1 MAHLMRDEQQL
12 QQDAAVAAGE
22 GEEAVLVEPKIPV
35 AAGLEEVAA
44 ATQQVGCVNGAN
56 DGWINGA
63 TAEGRWVNWKWVKWG
78 LTPADVQWVEQTL
91 DEEDAAAVVA
101 SVAASVQETMQAVQ
115 AAEGVAALLPE
126 DPNPFDTLRPVLT
139 KMCLAMVHKRKA
151 WPCPLSL
158 GGLCAVERL
167 LGFEAY
173 HPLARCFEWPQF
185 PRDPQY
191 PCGGKASCCKS
202 FSSLA
207 ALRAHAAKVG
217 LHHPVPPDWQ
227 YQGYSESAVL
237 HGLLLDVIDSLP
249 TNPVTG
255 NWQ

>member
-1 MAHLMRDEQQL
+1 MRDEQQL
-12 QQDAAVAAGE
+12 QQVEVAAAGE

-44 ATQQVGCVNGAN
+44 ATQQVGSVNGAN

-101 SVAASVQETMQAVQ
+101 SVAASVQDTMQAVQ
-115 AAEGVAALLPE
+115 AAEGVAALLPA
-126 DPNPFDTLRPVLT
+126 DPDAFDTLRPVLMD
-139 KMCLAMVHKRKA
+139 MCSGMVHKRKA

-167 LGFEAY
+167 LGHEAY
-173 HPLARCFEWPQF
+173 RPVARCFEWPQF
-185 PRDPQY
+185 PRDPR
-191 PCGGKASCCKS
+191 ASGNATCNKS
-202 FSSLA
+202 FMSLA